1 MVGGEFDDRAESR
14 DGCSGAD
21 GRGSL
26 ARWNPGLGGTGGQM
40 PLGLFRGVRIF
51 EVSSDGDAGTALHV
65 REEYT
70 GPPQGLI
77 WWPVP
82 DLGPSL
88 GRFAQGGKRRAETG
102 R

>member
-1 MVGGEFDDRAESR
+1 
-14 DGCSGAD
+14 
-21 GRGSL
+21 
-26 ARWNPGLGGTGGQM
+26 M

-70 GPPQGLI
+70 GPQGLI

-82 DLGPSL
+82 DLGPWL
-88 GRFAQGGKRRAETG
+88 GWFAQGGKRRAETG